1 MNEDIAILI
10 FDCPGKKQNV
20 LSTDAMV
27 QLDQLLDQ
35 IPRDASGV
43 VIASGK
49 ETSFVAGAD
58 ISEIAGITTPEIAR
72 YKAHQGQA
80 VFNKLA
86 SLPMPTVAAINGFC
100 LGGGCELALACTY
113 RVAGLDAKT
122 LMGLPETK
130 LGILPGFGGT
140 QRLPKIVGI
149 RKALEL
155 ILSGRLVDARGAFRM
170 RLVDRVCSPLLVLQE
185 AIEILRRRPA
195 PARPRFGLIE
205 RIIESSFF
213 RSKLLGKAL
222 EEAEK
227 KAKGFYPAIPAVIDV
242 FRRTLDLPAT
252 DGNVSA
258 EGLKIEADAFAKL
271 VLTDVSE
278 NLRFL
283 FFLDDDQKKYAP
295 YKSAPANVRSAAVLG
310 AGVMGGGIAWAF
322 SSKEMP
328 VRVKDIRAEALL
340 SALSKADEVYRGDVK
355 RRKATEIAA
364 KRGMSRISV
373 GLDYA
378 GFRRADMVVEAV
390 LERMEVKKHVL
401 AEVESEVRVETVI
414 ATNTS
419 GLSIDEMAT
428 VLKRPEKFGG
438 LHFFNPVHRMPLV
451 EIIRGKATSDQT
463 VATLFAVA
471 RSLGKTPIL
480 VKDSPGFLVNR
491 ILIPYMLEAARMYE
505 EGIAIGAIDRVARTF
520 GMPMGP
526 FELADE
532 VGIDVGLHV
541 AEHLERSFGSR
552 MAVPEILRTL
562 VHTGLLGKKSGSG
575 FYIHAKNGDK
585 DRPRLNPAV
594 PRPSSAAQQETGEDG
609 GNTHDIENRLFL
621 TMLLEA
627 GRCLEDGIVDRG
639 EDIEIGMIYG
649 TGFPPHRGGLLRW
662 GSRIGYQNLIK
673 RAAPLRERFGD
684 RYVVPEVFKMLYSEN
699 GG

>member
-1 MNEDIAILI
+1 MYWRTEMREDIAILF

-20 LSTDAMV
+20 LSTDAMT

-35 IPRDASGV
+35 VPSDAAGV

-49 ETSFVAGAD
+49 DSSFIAGAD
-58 ISEIAGITTPEIAR
+58 ISEIDGIATAELAR

-80 VFNKLA
+80 IYNKLA
-86 SLPMPTVAAINGFC
+86 SFSVPTVAAISGFC
-100 LGGGCELALACTY
+100 LGGGCELALSCTY
-113 RVAGLDAKT
+113 RVAGLDPKT
-122 LMGLPETK
+122 LIGLPETK

-149 RKALEL
+149 RKALEM
-155 ILSGRLVDARGAFRM
+155 ILSGRTVDARAAYKM
-170 RLVDRVCSPLLVLQE
+170 RLVDRLAAPALVLDA
-185 AIEILRRRPA
+185 AIAILRERPA
-195 PARPRFGLIE
+195 PARPKLSLVDRVIE
-205 RIIESSFF
+205 
-213 RSKLLGKAL
+213 SKLLRNWLLDRAL
-222 EEAEK
+222 AEAEK
-227 KAKGFYPAIPAVIDV
+227 KSKGFYPAIPSVIDV
-242 FRRTLDLPAT
+242 FRRTLELPI
-252 DGNVSA
+252 DKGGVNS
-258 EGLKIEADAFAKL
+258 EGLKIEAESFAQL
-271 VLTDVSE
+271 VLTDVSA

-283 FFLDDDQKKYAP
+283 FFLDEEQKKYAP
-295 YKSAPANVRSAAVLG
+295 YKSAPSNVRGAAVLG

-322 SSKEMP
+322 SSKGLP
-328 VRVKDIRAEALL
+328 VRVKDIRSEALL
-340 SALSKADEVYRGDVK
+340 SALAKADEVYRGDVK
-355 RRKATEIAA
+355 RRKATPIAA

-378 GFRRADMVVEAV
+378 AFPRADIVVEAV

-401 AEVESEVRVETVI
+401 AEVEAQVRVDTII

-419 GLSIDEMAT
+419 GLSIDEMAS

-471 RSLGKTPIL
+471 RALGKTPIL

-491 ILIPYMLEAARMYE
+491 ILIPYMLEAARMFE
-505 EGIAIGAIDRVARTF
+505 EGVGIGAIDHAARDF

-541 AEHLERSFGSR
+541 AEHLERSFGER
-552 MAVPEILRTL
+552 MAVPEILRMMAEKS
-562 VHTGLLGKKSGSG
+562 LLGKKTGTG
-575 FYIHAKNGDK
+575 FYLHAKKEK
-585 DRPRLNPAV
+585 DRPLLNPDV
-594 PRPSSAAQQETGEDG
+594 PRKAAMESVVDASA
-609 GNTHDIENRLFL
+609 IENRLFL

-627 GRCLEDGIVDRG
+627 GRCLEGGVVDRG
-639 EDIEIGMIYG
+639 EDVEIGMIYG

-662 GSRIGYQNLIK
+662 GSHLGYQTIVK
-673 RAAPLRERFGD
+673 RAAPLREKHGERFA
-684 RYVVPEVFKMLYSEN
+684 VPDVFKMLYSAD
-699 GG
+699 G